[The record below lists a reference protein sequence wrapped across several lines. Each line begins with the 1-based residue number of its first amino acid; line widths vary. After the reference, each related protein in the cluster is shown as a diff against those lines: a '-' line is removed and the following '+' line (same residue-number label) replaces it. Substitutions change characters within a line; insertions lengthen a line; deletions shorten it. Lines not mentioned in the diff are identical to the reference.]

1 MSRRS
6 LTMLPR
12 LLTFLL
18 PPVIGLGASYAFA
31 PLADGMLP
39 PDRVAPAMVQAAEV
53 PSAAIWDR
61 IEEIE
66 QASAGPIGTEPAARS
81 PETGIRALG
90 VFQKPAPDGDELLS
104 RVLNLGRFT
113 TRIERDG
120 TRHSLSADLAFEFP
134 SHEAALAAYEPT
146 ALMRLRDVALNAL
159 IAAGQDEAV
168 YRSGFEPDEVLR
180 SVETVVR
187 AALPDVAEVHLVEL
201 SLRGGPVRT
210 AMTR

>member
-1 MSRRS
+1 
-6 LTMLPR
+6 MLPR
-12 LLTFLL
+12 LLTLLL

-31 PLADGMLP
+31 PFAAGMLP
-39 PDRVAPAMVQAAEV
+39 PDRTAPAMVQATEV
-53 PSAAIWDR
+53 PTAAVWDR
-61 IEEIE
+61 IGEIE
-66 QASAGPIGTEPAARS
+66 QASVETGAETVPARLS
-81 PETGIRALG
+81 PEEAIRSLG

-104 RVLNLGRFT
+104 RVLSLGRFS

-120 TRHSLSADLAFEFP
+120 NRHSLSADLALEFP

-146 ALMRLRDVALNAL
+146 ALMRLRDVALKAL

-168 YRSGFEPDEVLR
+168 YRSGFDSDEVLR

-187 AALPDVAEVHLVEL
+187 ATLPEISGVHLVDL
-201 SLRGGPVRT
+201 TLRGGPVRT